1 MIRLLIRN
9 YHDPG
14 TLRNFERGG
23 GKGGLIF
30 PFTKTVE
37 CFTRYESR
45 TPYLKQDSE
54 ANK

>member
-1 MIRLLIRN
+1 MIRVLFVILK
-9 YHDPG
+9 
-14 TLRNFERGG
+14 GG